1 MENSSRLLFSN
12 QWLLP
17 NGLLSFKRHFLFSR
31 IAITLALLALSLF
44 SFSSSAKTRI
54 IQDEQGQFERAT
66 TPQRVVVLEFSFVD
80 ALAAVGVS
88 PVGVADDND
97 TSRVIPAV
105 RELVQPWESVGM
117 RSQPSLEAIAVLK
130 PDLIIADA
138 ERHRTVY
145 QDLQRIAPTLL
156 LKSRGET
163 YQENLESALKVGI
176 ALDKQS
182 AMEQRIHQHQQAMV
196 EFKSHFSLKQ
206 TVQFAVVSEKGM
218 WLHSPASYAGGVL
231 TTLGIASPIVEPT
244 DKAYLPTSFE
254 LLLKTNPD
262 WLLLGAYSDPNIVD
276 DWQKNPLFNVLIS
289 AKNQQV
295 VEVSPAL
302 WSLNRGML
310 AAEQMAKNLE
320 QILDR
325 S

>member
-1 MENSSRLLFSN
+1 MGNDSQPVSTNTLRPMNRL
-12 QWLLP
+12 W
-17 NGLLSFKRHFLFSR
+17 
-31 IAITLALLALSLF
+31 LSLAVLVMCLI
-44 SFSSSAKTRI
+44 SFSSLAKTRV
-54 IQDEQGQFERAT
+54 IQDEQGQFEINT
-66 TPQRVVVLEFSFVD
+66 TPQRIVVLEFSFVD

-97 TSRVIPAV
+97 ATRVIPAV
-105 RELVQPWESVGM
+105 RDLVDPWQSVGM

-138 ERHRTVY
+138 ERHRAVY

-163 YQENLESALKVGI
+163 YQENLESALKIGV

-182 AMEQRIHQHQQAMV
+182 DMEQRIQQHHQAMLG
-196 EFKSHFSLKQ
+196 FKSHFSLKQ
-206 TVQFAVVSEKGM
+206 TVQFAVVSDKGM
-218 WLHSPASYAGGVL
+218 WLHGPASYAGGVL
-231 TTLGIASPIVEPT
+231 TTLGIASPIKELT
-244 DKAYLPTSFE
+244 EKAYLPTSFE

-262 WLLLGAYSDPNIVD
+262 WLLLGAYSHPNVVN
-276 DWQKNPLFNVLIS
+276 DWEKNPLFNLMTS
-289 AKNQQV
+289 AKNSQV

-320 QILDR
+320 QILER

>member
-1 MENSSRLLFSN
+1 MNRLWMS
-12 QWLLP
+12 
-17 NGLLSFKRHFLFSR
+17 
-31 IAITLALLALSLF
+31 LAVLVMCLI
-44 SFSSSAKTRI
+44 SFSGWAKTRV
-54 IQDEQGQFERAT
+54 IQDEQGQFEINT
-66 TPQRVVVLEFSFVD
+66 TPQRIVVLEFSFVD
-80 ALAAVGVS
+80 ALAAVDVS

-97 TSRVIPAV
+97 ATRVIPAV
-105 RELVQPWESVGM
+105 RELVEPWQSVGM
-117 RSQPSLEAIAVLK
+117 RSQPSLEAIAILK

-163 YQENLESALKVGI
+163 YQENLESALKIGV

-182 AMEQRIHQHQQAMV
+182 AMEKRIQQHQQAML

-206 TVQFAVVSEKGM
+206 TVQFAVVSDKGM

-231 TTLGIASPIVEPT
+231 TTLGIASPIEELT
-244 DKAYLPTSFE
+244 EKAYLPTSFE

-262 WLLLGAYSDPNIVD
+262 WLLLGAYSHPNVVN
-276 DWQKNPLFNVLIS
+276 DWEKNPLFNLMTS
-289 AKNQQV
+289 AKNKQV

-320 QILDR
+320 KILER

>member
-1 MENSSRLLFSN
+1 MENNSRLLFSN
-12 QWLLP
+12 QLMLS
-17 NGLLSFKRHFLFSR
+17 NRLLSLNKQFLFSR
-31 IAITLALLALSLF
+31 IAITLALLVLSLF
-44 SFSSSAKTRI
+44 SFSSSAQSRV
-54 IQDEQGQFERAT
+54 IQDEQGQFEIAT
-66 TPQRVVVLEFSFVD
+66 TPQRIVVLEFSFVD

-97 TSRVIPAV
+97 ASRVIPAV

-163 YQENLESALKVGI
+163 YQENLQSALKIGI

-182 AMEQRIHQHQQAMV
+182 SMEQRIQQHKHAMA

-206 TVQFAVVSEKGM
+206 TVQFAVVSDKGM

-231 TTLGIASPIVEPT
+231 TTLGIASPIVKPT
-244 DKAYLPTSFE
+244 EKAYLPTSFE

-262 WLLLGAYSDPNIVD
+262 WLLFGAYSHPNIVD
-276 DWQKNPLFNVLIS
+276 DWQKNPLFNVLTS
-289 AKNQQV
+289 AKKQQV

-320 QILDR
+320 QILDP

>member
-1 MENSSRLLFSN
+1 MGNDSQPVSTNTLRPMNRL
-12 QWLLP
+12 W
-17 NGLLSFKRHFLFSR
+17 
-31 IAITLALLALSLF
+31 LSLAVLVMCLI
-44 SFSSSAKTRI
+44 SFSSLAKTRV
-54 IQDEQGQFERAT
+54 IQDEQGQFEINT
-66 TPQRVVVLEFSFVD
+66 TPQRIVVLEFSFVD

-97 TSRVIPAV
+97 ATRVIPEV
-105 RELVQPWESVGM
+105 RDLVEPWQSVGM

-138 ERHRTVY
+138 ERHRAVY

-163 YQENLESALKVGI
+163 YQENLESALKIGV

-182 AMEQRIHQHQQAMV
+182 DMEQRIQQHHQAMLG
-196 EFKSHFSLKQ
+196 FKSHFSVKQ
-206 TVQFAVVSEKGM
+206 TVQFAVVSDKGM
-218 WLHSPASYAGGVL
+218 WLHGPASYAGGVL
-231 TTLGIASPIVEPT
+231 TTLGIASPIKELT
-244 DKAYLPTSFE
+244 EKAYLPTSFE

-262 WLLLGAYSDPNIVD
+262 WLLLGAYSHPNVVN
-276 DWQKNPLFNVLIS
+276 DWEKNPLFNLMTS
-289 AKNQQV
+289 AKNSQV

-320 QILDR
+320 QILER

>member
-1 MENSSRLLFSN
+1 MGIDSQPVSTNTLRPMNRL
-12 QWLLP
+12 W
-17 NGLLSFKRHFLFSR
+17 
-31 IAITLALLALSLF
+31 LSLAALVMCLI
-44 SFSSSAKTRI
+44 SFSSLAKTRV
-54 IQDEQGQFERAT
+54 IQDEQGQFEINT
-66 TPQRVVVLEFSFVD
+66 TPQSIVVLEFSFVD

-97 TSRVIPAV
+97 ATRVIPAV
-105 RELVQPWESVGM
+105 RDLVDPWQSVGM

-138 ERHRTVY
+138 ERHRAVY

-163 YQENLESALKVGI
+163 YQENLESALKIGV

-182 AMEQRIHQHQQAMV
+182 DMEQRIQQHHQAMLG
-196 EFKSHFSLKQ
+196 FKSHFSLKQ
-206 TVQFAVVSEKGM
+206 TVQFAVVSDKGM
-218 WLHSPASYAGGVL
+218 WLHGPASYAGGVL
-231 TTLGIASPIVEPT
+231 TTLGIESPIKELT
-244 DKAYLPTSFE
+244 EKAYLPTSFE

-262 WLLLGAYSDPNIVD
+262 WLLLGAYSHPNVVN
-276 DWQKNPLFNVLIS
+276 DWEKNPLFNLMTS
-289 AKNQQV
+289 AKNSQV

-320 QILDR
+320 QILER

>member
-12 QWLLP
+12 QLMLS
-17 NGLLSFKRHFLFSR
+17 NGLLSSKSL
-31 IAITLALLALSLF
+31 AITLALLALSLF

-54 IQDEQGQFERAT
+54 IQDEQGQFEIAT
-66 TPQRVVVLEFSFVD
+66 SPQRIVVLEFSFVD

-97 TSRVIPAV
+97 ASRVIPAV

-163 YQENLESALKVGI
+163 YQENLESALKIGI

-182 AMEQRIHQHQQAMV
+182 AMEQRIQQHQHAMV

-206 TVQFAVVSEKGM
+206 TVQFAVVSDKGM

-276 DWQKNPLFNVLIS
+276 DWQKNPLFNVLSS

-320 QILDR
+320 QILAP

>member
-1 MENSSRLLFSN
+1 MGNDFQRVSTNTLRVMKRLWMSV
-12 QWLLP
+12 
-17 NGLLSFKRHFLFSR
+17 
-31 IAITLALLALSLF
+31 TVLAMCLI
-44 SFSSSAKTRI
+44 SFSSLAKTRV
-54 IQDEQGQFERAT
+54 IQDEQGQFEISTA
-66 TPQRVVVLEFSFVD
+66 PQRIVVLEFSFVD

-97 TSRVIPAV
+97 STRVIPAV
-105 RELVQPWESVGM
+105 RELVEPWQSVGM

-163 YQENLESALKVGI
+163 YQENLESALKIGV

-182 AMEQRIHQHQQAMV
+182 AMEQRIQKHQQTMLD
-196 EFKSHFSLKQ
+196 FKSHFSLKQ
-206 TVQFAVVSEKGM
+206 TVQFAVVSDKGM

-231 TTLGIASPIVEPT
+231 TTLGIASPIEELNE
-244 DKAYLPTSFE
+244 KAYLPTSFE

-262 WLLLGAYSDPNIVD
+262 WLLLGAYSHPNVVN
-276 DWQKNPLFNVLIS
+276 DWQKNPLFNLLTS
-289 AKNQQV
+289 AKNKQV

-320 QILDR
+320 QILER

>member
-1 MENSSRLLFSN
+1 MGNDFQRVSTNTLCVMKRLWMSV
-12 QWLLP
+12 
-17 NGLLSFKRHFLFSR
+17 
-31 IAITLALLALSLF
+31 TVLAMCLI
-44 SFSSSAKTRI
+44 SFSSLAKTRV
-54 IQDEQGQFERAT
+54 IQDEQGQFEISTA
-66 TPQRVVVLEFSFVD
+66 PQRIVVLEFSFVD

-97 TSRVIPAV
+97 STRVIPAV
-105 RELVQPWESVGM
+105 RELVEPWQSVGM

-163 YQENLESALKVGI
+163 YQENLGSALKIGV

-182 AMEQRIHQHQQAMV
+182 AMEQRIQKHQQTMLD
-196 EFKSHFSLKQ
+196 FKSHFSLKQ
-206 TVQFAVVSEKGM
+206 TVQFAVVSDKGM

-231 TTLGIASPIVEPT
+231 TTLGIASPIEELNE
-244 DKAYLPTSFE
+244 KAYLPTSFE

-262 WLLLGAYSDPNIVD
+262 WLLLGAYSHPNVVN
-276 DWQKNPLFNVLIS
+276 DWQENPLFNLLTS
-289 AKNQQV
+289 AKNKQV

-310 AAEQMAKNLE
+310 AAEQIAKNLE
-320 QILDR
+320 QILER

>member
-1 MENSSRLLFSN
+1 MKRLWMSV
-12 QWLLP
+12 
-17 NGLLSFKRHFLFSR
+17 
-31 IAITLALLALSLF
+31 TVLAMCLI
-44 SFSSSAKTRI
+44 SFSSLAKTRV
-54 IQDEQGQFERAT
+54 IQDEQGQFEISTA
-66 TPQRVVVLEFSFVD
+66 PQRIVVLEFSFVD

-97 TSRVIPAV
+97 STRVIPAV
-105 RELVQPWESVGM
+105 RELVEPWQSVGM

-163 YQENLESALKVGI
+163 YQENLESALKIGV

-182 AMEQRIHQHQQAMV
+182 AMEQRIQKHQQTMLD
-196 EFKSHFSLKQ
+196 FKSHFSLKQ
-206 TVQFAVVSEKGM
+206 TVQFAVVSDKGM

-231 TTLGIASPIVEPT
+231 TTLGIASPIEELNE
-244 DKAYLPTSFE
+244 KAYLPTSFE

-262 WLLLGAYSDPNIVD
+262 WLLLGAYSHPNVVN
-276 DWQKNPLFNVLIS
+276 DWQKNPLFNLLTS
-289 AKNQQV
+289 AKNKQV

-320 QILDR
+320 QILER

>member
-1 MENSSRLLFSN
+1 MGNDFQPASIITQYSMNRLWMS
-12 QWLLP
+12 
-17 NGLLSFKRHFLFSR
+17 
-31 IAITLALLALSLF
+31 LAVLVMCLI
-44 SFSSSAKTRI
+44 SFSGLAKTRV
-54 IQDEQGQFERAT
+54 IQDEQGQFEINT
-66 TPQRVVVLEFSFVD
+66 TPQRIVVLEFSFVD
-80 ALAAVGVS
+80 ALAAVDVS
-88 PVGVADDND
+88 PIGVADDND
-97 TSRVIPAV
+97 ATRVIPAV
-105 RELVQPWESVGM
+105 RELVEPWQSVGM
-117 RSQPSLEAIAVLK
+117 RSQPSLEAIAILK

-163 YQENLESALKVGI
+163 YQENLESALKIGV

-182 AMEQRIHQHQQAMV
+182 AMEKRIKQHQQAML

-206 TVQFAVVSEKGM
+206 TVQFAVVSDKGM

-231 TTLGIASPIVEPT
+231 TTLGIASPIEELT
-244 DKAYLPTSFE
+244 EKAYLPTSFE

-262 WLLLGAYSDPNIVD
+262 WLLLGAYSHPNVVN
-276 DWQKNPLFNVLIS
+276 DWEKNPLFNLMTS
-289 AKNQQV
+289 AKNKQV

-310 AAEQMAKNLE
+310 AAEEMAKNLE
-320 QILDR
+320 KILER

>member
-1 MENSSRLLFSN
+1 MGNDSQPVSTNTLRPMNRL
-12 QWLLP
+12 W
-17 NGLLSFKRHFLFSR
+17 
-31 IAITLALLALSLF
+31 LSLAALVMCLI
-44 SFSSSAKTRI
+44 SFSSLAKTRV
-54 IQDEQGQFERAT
+54 IQDEQGQFAVNT
-66 TPQRVVVLEFSFVD
+66 TPQRIVVLEFSFVD

-97 TSRVIPAV
+97 AARVIPAV
-105 RELVQPWESVGM
+105 RDLVDPWQSVGM

-138 ERHRTVY
+138 ERHRAVY

-163 YQENLESALKVGI
+163 YQENLESALKIGV

-182 AMEQRIHQHQQAMV
+182 DMDQRIQQHHQAMLG
-196 EFKSHFSLKQ
+196 FKSHFSLKQ
-206 TVQFAVVSEKGM
+206 TVQFAVVSDKGM
-218 WLHSPASYAGGVL
+218 WLHGPASYAGGVL
-231 TTLGIASPIVEPT
+231 TTLGIASPIKELT
-244 DKAYLPTSFE
+244 EKAYLPTSFE

-262 WLLLGAYSDPNIVD
+262 WLLLGAYSHPNVVN
-276 DWQKNPLFNVLIS
+276 DWEKNPLFNLMTS
-289 AKNQQV
+289 AKNSQV

-320 QILDR
+320 QILER

>member
-1 MENSSRLLFSN
+1 MGNDSQPVSTNTLRPMNRL
-12 QWLLP
+12 W
-17 NGLLSFKRHFLFSR
+17 
-31 IAITLALLALSLF
+31 LSLAALVMCLI
-44 SFSSSAKTRI
+44 SFSSLAKTRV
-54 IQDEQGQFERAT
+54 IQDEQGQFEINT
-66 TPQRVVVLEFSFVD
+66 TPQRIVVLEFSFVD

-97 TSRVIPAV
+97 ATRVIPAV
-105 RELVQPWESVGM
+105 RDLVDPWQSVGM

-138 ERHRTVY
+138 ERHRAVY

-163 YQENLESALKVGI
+163 YQENLESALKIGVS
-176 ALDKQS
+176 LDKQS
-182 AMEQRIHQHQQAMV
+182 DMEQRIQQHHQAMLG
-196 EFKSHFSLKQ
+196 FKSHFSLKQ
-206 TVQFAVVSEKGM
+206 TVQFAVVSDKGM
-218 WLHSPASYAGGVL
+218 WLHGPASYAGGVL
-231 TTLGIASPIVEPT
+231 TTLGIESPIKELT
-244 DKAYLPTSFE
+244 EKAYLPTSFE

-262 WLLLGAYSDPNIVD
+262 WLLLGAYSHPNVVN
-276 DWQKNPLFNVLIS
+276 DWEKNPLFNLMTS
-289 AKNQQV
+289 AKNSQV

-320 QILDR
+320 QILER

>member
-1 MENSSRLLFSN
+1 MNRLWMS
-12 QWLLP
+12 
-17 NGLLSFKRHFLFSR
+17 
-31 IAITLALLALSLF
+31 LAVLVMCLI
-44 SFSSSAKTRI
+44 SFSGLAKTRV
-54 IQDEQGQFERAT
+54 IQDEQGQFEINT
-66 TPQRVVVLEFSFVD
+66 TPQRIVVLEFSFVD
-80 ALAAVGVS
+80 ALAAVDVS

-97 TSRVIPAV
+97 ATRVIPAV
-105 RELVQPWESVGM
+105 RELVEPWQSVGM
-117 RSQPSLEAIAVLK
+117 RSQPSLEAIAILK

-163 YQENLESALKVGI
+163 YQENLESALKIGV

-182 AMEQRIHQHQQAMV
+182 AMEKRIQQHQQAML

-206 TVQFAVVSEKGM
+206 TVQFAVVSDKGM

-231 TTLGIASPIVEPT
+231 TTLGIASPIQELT
-244 DKAYLPTSFE
+244 EKAYLPTSFE

-262 WLLLGAYSDPNIVD
+262 WLLLGAYSHPNVVN
-276 DWQKNPLFNVLIS
+276 DWEKNPLFNLMTS
-289 AKNQQV
+289 AKNKQV

-320 QILDR
+320 KILER

>member
-1 MENSSRLLFSN
+1 MKNNSRFLSL
-12 QWLLP
+12 
-17 NGLLSFKRHFLFSR
+17 NGLVVIF
-31 IAITLALLALSLF
+31 ASLF
-44 SFSSSAKTRI
+44 FSLLSFSSSASSRV
-54 IQDEQGQFERAT
+54 IQDEQGQFEIAT
-66 TPQRVVVLEFSFVD
+66 TPQRIVVLEFSFVD

-97 TSRVIPAV
+97 ASRVIPAV
-105 RELVQPWESVGM
+105 RELIQPWKSVGM

-145 QDLQRIAPTLL
+145 EDLQRIAPTLL

-163 YQENLESALKVGI
+163 YQENLKSALKIGI
-176 ALDKQS
+176 AVDRQS
-182 AMEQRIHQHQQAMV
+182 EMELRIQQHQQAMAD
-196 EFKSHFSLKQ
+196 FKSHFSLKE
-206 TVQFAVVSEKGM
+206 TIQFAVVSDKGM

-231 TTLGIASPIVEPT
+231 TALGIASPLVASTE
-244 DKAYLPTSFE
+244 KAYLPTSFE

-262 WLLLGAYSDPNIVD
+262 WLLLGAYSHPNIVD
-276 DWQKNPLFNVLIS
+276 DWQKNSLFNALTS
-289 AKNQQV
+289 EKKKQL
-295 VEVSPAL
+295 VEVSPEL

-310 AAEQMAKNLE
+310 AAEQIARNLE